1 MKILFLI
8 SSLRGGGAERVAST
22 LCNYWAENKHDVTLV
37 TLDGKQNDFFV
48 SHPRLKRYDLD
59 SYTSSKN
66 MFDKIKANLSR
77 LVRIRRIIK
86 NNKPDVVLAF
96 MDVSNVLATVAC
108 LGTGIPVVISERSYP
123 PYFHDGD
130 WFDRIRRMVYQYS
143 SAFVAQTNKIAD
155 WGREFLAHKPIA
167 VIVNPLA
174 DKALNSN
181 LNTDRKN
188 VILGMGR
195 LHPDKGFD
203 LLIEAFNLCYE
214 HYPEWELHIAG
225 IGREQP
231 KLENMIQ
238 TLGLGD
244 RVRLLGETDQPQAL
258 YAQAKIYVLSSRV
271 EGFPNVLIEAMANGL
286 PVTSFDC
293 NSGPADI
300 IENEINGLLVPPMQV
315 DALALSM
322 QRLMADENLRTNL
335 GREAAKIRSK
345 YILENI
351 SEQWLNLFR
360 QVSRKHAASV

>member
-22 LCNYWAENKHDVTLV
+22 LCNYWAENQHDVTLV
-37 TLDGKQNDFFV
+37 TLDGKQNDFFQ
-48 SHPRLKRYDLD
+48 SSARLKRFDLD

-66 MFDKIKANLSR
+66 LLDKVTANLSR
-77 LVRIRRIIK
+77 LLRIRKIIK
-86 NNKPDVVLAF
+86 QTRPDVVLAF

-130 WFDRIRRMVYQYS
+130 WFDRIRRAVYQFS

-155 WGREFLAHKPIA
+155 WGRAFLKNKPIV

-174 DKALNSN
+174 EKALNSD
-181 LNTDRKN
+181 LNIPRTK
-188 VILGMGR
+188 VILGVGR

-203 LLIEAFNLCYE
+203 LLVEAFSLCHE
-214 HYPEWELHIAG
+214 HYPDWQLHIAG
-225 IGREQP
+225 TGREQD
-231 KLENMIQ
+231 KLENMIK
-238 TLGLGD
+238 TLGLTE
-244 RVRLLGETDQPQAL
+244 RVKLLGETNQPQAL
-258 YAQAKIYVLSSRV
+258 YATAGIYVLSSRV

-300 IENEINGLLVPPMQV
+300 ITNEVNGLLVPGGQV

-322 QRLMADENLRTNL
+322 QRLMADTELRTRL
-335 GREAAKIRSK
+335 GNEAAKIRDR

-351 SEQWLNLFR
+351 SEQWLSLFK
-360 QVSRKHAASV
+360 QVAPKACI

>member
-22 LCNYWAENKHDVTLV
+22 LCNYWAEDNHDVTLV
-37 TLDGKQNDFFV
+37 TLDGRQNDFFP
-48 SHPRLKRYDLD
+48 SSKRLKRYDLD
-59 SYTSSKN
+59 SYMSSKN
-66 MFDKIKANLSR
+66 LLDKVKANFAR
-77 LVRIRRIIK
+77 LLRIRKIIK
-86 NNKPDVVLAF
+86 KTKPDVVLAF

-130 WFDRIRRMVYQYS
+130 WFDRIRRGVYQFS

-155 WGREFLAHKPIA
+155 WGRAFLSDKPVA
-167 VIVNPLA
+167 VIVNPLSE
-174 DKALNSN
+174 KALNDN
-181 LNTDRKN
+181 LDTPRENI
-188 VILGMGR
+188 ILGMGR

-203 LLIEAFNLCYE
+203 LLVEAFSLCHH
-214 HYPEWELHIAG
+214 HYPDWQLHIAG

-231 KLENMIQ
+231 KLEKMIQ
-238 TLGLGD
+238 ELGLTQK
-244 RVRLLGETDQPQAL
+244 VRLLGETDQPQEL
-258 YAQAKIYVLSSRV
+258 YAKAKIYVLSSRV

-300 IENEINGLLVPPMQV
+300 VDNEVNGLLVPGNQV

-322 QRLMADENLRTNL
+322 QRLMADDELRARL
-335 GREAAKIRSK
+335 GKEAAKIRSK

-351 SEQWLNLFR
+351 SEQWLGLFK
-360 QVSRKHAASV
+360 QISGKAACS